1 MDKKN
6 KIIISLG
13 GSLIV
18 QDEID
23 TEFLKL
29 FVSTIKEYVSRG
41 FNFLIITGGGKT
53 CRRYNDSLKKI
64 INPTNEDLDW
74 LGIAATRLNAEFI
87 RICFEELA
95 YEKVVLDPE
104 NIPMTDKPII
114 VGGGW
119 KPGNSSDLVAVR
131 SATSV
136 GTTKIINLS
145 NIDFVYD
152 KDPKFYPDAKSIDKI
167 SWVDFRLLFP
177 NEWKPGVNAPFDPIA
192 AYEAEKLGYE
202 VIILNG
208 NKIDNLKAYLDGE
221 SFIGTVIK

>member
-1 MDKKN
+1 MGKKN
-6 KIIISLG
+6 QIIISLG

-18 QDEID
+18 QDEVD
-23 TEFLKL
+23 TDFLKS
-29 FVSTIKEYVSRG
+29 FVATIKDYVSKG
-41 FNFLIITGGGKT
+41 FTFLIITGGGKL

-64 INPTNEDLDW
+64 MEPSIEDLDW
-74 LGIAATRLNAEFI
+74 LGISITRVNAELV
-87 RICFEELA
+87 RICFENLA
-95 YEKVVLDPE
+95 HERVVLDPE
-104 NIPMTDKPII
+104 NIPTTDKPII

-119 KPGNSSDLVAVR
+119 KPGNSSDLAAVR

-136 GTTKIINLS
+136 SATKIINLS

-177 NEWKPGVNAPFDPIA
+177 NEWKPGINAPFDPIA

-208 NKIDNLKAYLDGE
+208 KKIDNLKAYLDGQ
-221 SFIGTVIK
+221 SFVGTVIK

>member
-1 MDKKN
+1 MKEKN

-13 GSLIV
+13 GSLIIP
-18 QDEID
+18 DEVD
-23 TEFLKL
+23 VEFLKL
-29 FVSTIKEYVSRG
+29 FVSTIKDYVSRG
-41 FNFLIITGGGKT
+41 FTFLIITGGGKL
-53 CRRYNDSLKKI
+53 CRRYNESLKKI
-64 INPTNEDLDW
+64 IEPSIEDLDW
-74 LGIAATRLNAEFI
+74 LGISITRVNAELV
-87 RICFEELA
+87 RLCFGDLA

-104 NIPMTDKPII
+104 NIPNTDKPII

-119 KPGNSSDLVAVR
+119 RPGNSSDLAAIR

-136 GTTKIINLS
+136 GANKIINLS
-145 NIDFVYD
+145 NVDFVYD

-192 AYEAEKLGYE
+192 AYEAEQLGYE

-208 NKIDNLKAYLDGE
+208 KKIDNLKAYLDGE
-221 SFIGTVIK
+221 SFVGTVIK